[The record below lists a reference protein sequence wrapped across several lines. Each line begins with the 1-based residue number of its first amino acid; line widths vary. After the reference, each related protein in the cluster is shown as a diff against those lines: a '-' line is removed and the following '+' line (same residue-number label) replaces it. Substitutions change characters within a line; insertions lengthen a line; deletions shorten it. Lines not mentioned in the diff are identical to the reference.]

1 MYGVNSGVPKT
12 AVKNVV
18 KVIAKTHF
26 PAAKDVIADVLDTP
40 VSPELLPPSDNGKIA
55 QQTENLVGPY
65 ELHDFYIYY
74 TLRFGFTP
82 EKIYALANKAF
93 DGEYDKKTI
102 KKWLVTFYKRF
113 FSQQYK
119 RNCIPDGV
127 KIGSVSLSP
136 RGDFRMPS
144 DASSYDFVRRAQN
157 LPE

>member
-1 MYGVNSGVPKT
+1 M
-12 AVKNVV
+12 
-18 KVIAKTHF
+18 F
-26 PAAKDVIADVLDTP
+26 
-40 VSPELLPPSDNGKIA
+40 
-55 QQTENLVGPY
+55 